1 VTTPSFAGGIE
12 AVASALGASDVLVLQ
27 RHADALRLLGGSGRG
42 AGWAGA
48 VEVQAA
54 DEPHVRLASPG
65 QSPVRLAGSEPLRV
79 IGPYWSTHA
88 ALVPVGDDHV
98 VAVGSSSPIRA
109 SDAELLRH
117 AAEAVAAVGDV
128 SSSKLLADELEVVD
142 AVRKLMQYRPETLRD
157 TARHVAEVAGSALS
171 CEFAAVLLA
180 TPDGPMVERAGATR
194 EECDDPQ
201 LCSDLIRLVRR
212 MGDEPLVEQ
221 DVNDAGLAGLRSELV
236 SRYAL
241 AIGDGHDRAVLVV
254 GHGAVRPRGFTSL
267 CLRVGRALADA
278 AEVLLSQAAAREE
291 LRAERDLFARQAR
304 TDALTGLGNRVAWT
318 DALEAEA
325 TRRSRYG
332 RPIVVM
338 TVDVDGLKRANDRF
352 GHVGGDELLVGAAS
366 VLRSNLRDADV
377 VARIGGDEFGILLP
391 ETEPHAMDA
400 LVARIHAACAAWQG
414 SDPELRLSLS
424 MGWAIPDDGDELHDA
439 LRAAD
444 ERMYLAKREA

>member
-1 VTTPSFAGGIE
+1 MIGGIE
-12 AVASALGASDVLVLQ
+12 AVAAALGASDVLVLQ
-27 RHADALRLLGGSGRG
+27 REGATLRLLGGTGRG
-42 AGWAGA
+42 AGWAGT
-48 VEVQAA
+48 VEVDTAEEPHARQAA
-54 DEPHVRLASPG
+54 PG
-65 QSPVRLAGSEPLRV
+65 TSPVRLAGPEPVRV
-79 IGPYWSTHA
+79 IGPYWSTYA

-98 VAVGSSSPIRA
+98 VAAGSETPIRA

-128 SSSKLLADELEVVD
+128 SSAKLLADELEVVD

-157 TARHVAEVAGSALS
+157 TARHVAEVAGAALS
-171 CEFAAVLLA
+171 CEFAAVLMS

-201 LCSDLIRLVRR
+201 LCADLVRLARR

-221 DVNDAGLAGLRSELV
+221 DLEDAGLAGRIGGLV

-241 AIGDGHDRAVLVV
+241 AIGDGQDRGVLVV
-254 GHGAVRPRGFTSL
+254 GHGEVRPRGFTSL
-267 CLRVGRALADA
+267 CLRVGRSLADA
-278 AEVLLSQAAAREE
+278 AEVLLSQAAAREQ
-291 LRAERDLFARQAR
+291 LRAERDLFERQAR
-304 TDALTGLGNRVAWT
+304 TDVLTGLGNRGAWS

-325 TRRSRYG
+325 SRRSRYG

-338 TVDVDGLKRANDRF
+338 TVDVDGLKRTNDRF
-352 GHVGGDELLVGAAS
+352 GHGGGDELLVAAAS
-366 VLRSNLRDADV
+366 ILRANLRDADV

-391 ETEPHAMDA
+391 ETDADVMPA
-400 LVARIHAACAAWQG
+400 LVARIQAACAAWRG

-424 MGWAIPDDGDELHDA
+424 IGWAVPNESEELHDA
-439 LRAAD
+439 LRTAD

>member
-1 VTTPSFAGGIE
+1 MSGGIQ
-12 AVASALGASDVLVLQ
+12 AVADALSATDVLVLQ
-27 RHADALRLLGGSGRG
+27 RDGEGLRLLGGVGRG
-42 AGWAGA
+42 SGWAGS
-48 VEVQAA
+48 VEVQTA
-54 DEPHVRLASPG
+54 DEPHARMALPG
-65 QSPVRLAGSEPLRV
+65 TSPVRLAGSEPMRV

-88 ALVPVGDDHV
+88 ALIPVGDDHV
-98 VAVGSSSPIRA
+98 VAIGSQASIRG

-117 AAEAVAAVGDV
+117 SAEAVAAVGDV
-128 SSSKLLADELEVVD
+128 SSAKLLADELEVVD
-142 AVRKLMQYRPETLRD
+142 AVRKLMQYRPESLRD

-171 CEFAAVLLA
+171 CEFAAVLMA
-180 TPDGPMVERAGATR
+180 TPDGPIVERAGATR

-201 LCSDLIRLVRR
+201 LCSDLTRLARR
-212 MGDEPLVEQ
+212 MGDGPLVEQ
-221 DVNDAGLAGLRSELV
+221 DLGDAGLAGRPSDLV

-241 AIGDGHDRAVLVV
+241 AIGNGQDRAVLVV

-267 CLRVGRALADA
+267 CLRVGRSLADA
-278 AEVLLSQAAAREE
+278 AEVLLTQAAAREE

-325 TRRSRYG
+325 ARRSRYG

-338 TVDVDGLKRANDRF
+338 TMDVDELKRANDRF
-352 GHVGGDELLVGAAS
+352 GHVGGDELLTATAS
-366 VLRSNLRDADV
+366 ILRSNLRDSDV

-391 ETEPHAMDA
+391 ETQPDVMPA
-400 LVARIHAACAAWQG
+400 LVGRIPQACAAWRG

-424 MGWAIPDDGDELHDA
+424 IGWSVPDEGDELNDA
-439 LRAAD
+439 LRIAD